1 MMKSRILLVISI
13 IIFFLSIIFSLGT
26 GAVSI
31 PFTTVLNRLIDP
43 GNDVNS
49 LIIWQLRMPRI
60 LLAALV
66 GASLTV
72 SGAVMQGLFRNP
84 LADPYVTGTASG
96 AALGATLSMFLG
108 LFYLSIFFLPLFAF
122 IGAFATTLVVLFIS
136 GISGGAKSENMLLAG
151 IGVSIFLSA
160 FVSLLLYLLG
170 KDLLT
175 VFYWLMGSFSGA
187 SWVYV
192 YIMLIV
198 SVPTIAIIG
207 VMAMDLDP
215 MMLGEDHAYSLGI
228 DVKKIRIIFFVLSS
242 LITGLS
248 VAFSGIIGFVGLV
261 IPHIV
266 RILIGPKNRHL
277 IASSIFI
284 GASYMVIADTISRS
298 FSIIMELPV
307 GIVTSM
313 IGVPVFLFLL
323 VKQRNYWR

>member
-1 MMKSRILLVISI
+1 MRNKILLFLSLVIFFISI
-13 IIFFLSIIFSLGT
+13 VVSLGV
-26 GAVSI
+26 GAVNI
-31 PFTTVLNRLIDP
+31 PFLYILENLFHP
-43 GNDVNS
+43 SGDVYS
-49 LIIWQLRMPRI
+49 IIIWQLRMPRI

-108 LFYLSIFFLPLFAF
+108 LFYISILFLPLLAF
-122 IGAFATTLVVLFIS
+122 LGALSTTLIVLVLSSIS
-136 GISGGAKSENMLLAG
+136 GSLKSENMLLAG

-187 SWVYV
+187 TWLSV
-192 YIMLIV
+192 YIMLFV
-198 SVPTIAIIG
+198 AVPTLAIMGIISR
-207 VMAMDLDP
+207 DLDP

-228 DVKKIRIIFFVLSS
+228 DVKRTRIVFFILSS
-242 LITGLS
+242 LVTGIS

-266 RILIGPKNRHL
+266 RMLIGPKNRNL

-284 GASYMVIADTISRS
+284 GASYLVIADTISRS
-298 FSIIMELPV
+298 FSVIMELPV

-323 VKQRNYWR
+323 VRERSYWR

>member
-1 MMKSRILLVISI
+1 MKSGLLLIISI
-13 IIFFLSIIFSLGT
+13 VLFFFSIVFSLEI

-31 PFTTVLNRLIDP
+31 PLISVMVKLFHP
-43 GNDVNS
+43 GNDVYS
-49 LIIWQLRMPRI
+49 IIIWQLRMPRI
-60 LLAALV
+60 LLAAIV

-96 AALGATLSMFLG
+96 AALGATISMFFG
-108 LFYLSIFFLPLFAF
+108 FFYISIFFLPLFAF
-122 IGAFATTLVVLFIS
+122 VGALLTTLIVLLISSIS
-136 GISGGAKSENMLLAG
+136 GSLKSENMLLAG
-151 IGVSIFLSA
+151 IGTSIFLSA

-187 SWVYV
+187 TWTEV
-192 YIMLIV
+192 YIMFFVAI
-198 SVPTIAIIG
+198 PTIAIIG
-207 VMAMDLDP
+207 IMSLDLDP

-228 DVKKIRIIFFVLSS
+228 DVKKVRVIFFILAS

-277 IASSIFI
+277 IASAIFI

-298 FSIIMELPV
+298 ISIIEELPV

-323 VKQRNYWR
+323 VRERNYWG